1 MNTKH
6 AFISLI
12 SSAILCTFMAAN
24 ANAGDLLKCE
34 KRVSK
39 SPARSRISVEVEDQV
54 AGALYTAMVSS
65 GANTAQSTLAAD
77 NLGVAEFDFDSNK
90 KDIAAGATAIPAS
103 FISGDVSVKVT
114 DALGV
119 VIAEDSVACRIR

>member
-1 MNTKH
+1 MKTQH
-6 AFISLI
+6 TFISLV

-39 SPARSRISVEVEDQV
+39 APARSRISVQVEDQV

-65 GANTAQSTLAAD
+65 GTNNAQSTLAAD
-77 NLGVAEFDFDSNK
+77 SLGVAEFDFDSNK
-90 KDIAAGATAIPAS
+90 KDIAAGATAIPAA
-103 FISGDVSVKVT
+103 FISGVVSVKVT

-119 VIAEDSVACRIR
+119 VIAEDSATCRIR